1 MLSLAIPPQGFCEA
15 SCCSFLQ
22 IAKSCAIVDL
32 IAGLAVILG
41 STFEFDPMTT
51 QSDNTKAIN
60 DSELESASGGV
71 TFDGEDMGKNVEISG
86 SDNLEIGKVKVGP
99 GETFTLG

>member
-1 MLSLAIPPQGFCEA
+1 MAIAEPCAIIGLIAVYAAIP
-15 SCCSFLQ
+15 
-22 IAKSCAIVDL
+22 
-32 IAGLAVILG
+32 G
-41 STFEFDPMTT
+41 SAFEFDPMTT